1 MSEAFLQ
8 FRRYQFRDYD
18 PEQLRQVVD
27 GSEMEHTILGAGTCS
42 AAVQQFQAG
51 RVSVDIGFYQFPF
64 VARGQFPRSRVC
76 LGLAWGLKENAR
88 ANGIEVDHTTFVIHA
103 EGNELLYRAA
113 ADSGWMVV
121 AMERQELQ
129 SAALAHL
136 GRELT
141 LPDRGM
147 LDIRVPIT
155 LARRLVELIHAT
167 GRNLEGRVGPI
178 LPMADEALVA
188 ACVEAI
194 ASSNHA
200 LERDVFRRLTE
211 RNHVIRQA
219 DAVMRHLVGGSY
231 SSDRV
236 CRTLGV
242 TERTLQSY
250 FKESIGLTPKSWF
263 RRLALN
269 RAHEALL
276 HRPIQRNLVTEVAL
290 DCGFE
295 HFGRFA
301 QSYRE
306 LFGRTPSETVQS
318 RLSTPPNTKH
328 FG

>member
-1 MSEAFLQ
+1 VNEAFPH

-27 GSEMEHTILGAGTCS
+27 GSEMEHTILAAGPCS
-42 AAVQQFQAG
+42 AMVQQFQEG
-51 RVSVDIGFYQFPF
+51 RVSVDIGFYHFPF
-64 VARGQFPRSRVC
+64 VARGQFPRGRVC
-76 LGLAWGLKENAR
+76 LGLAWDLKENAR
-88 ANGIEVDHTTFVIHA
+88 ANGIEVDLTTFVIHA

-113 ADSGWMVV
+113 ANSGWMVV
-121 AMERQELQ
+121 AMERAELQ
-129 SAALAHL
+129 AAAMAHF

-141 LPDRGM
+141 LPERGF
-147 LDIRVPIT
+147 LDIRVPIE
-155 LARRLVELIHAT
+155 LASRLVRLIHAT
-167 GRNLEGRVGPI
+167 SSRLEGAARRDRS
-178 LPMADEALVA
+178 ATDQALVA

-194 ASSNHA
+194 ASGDQG

-211 RNHVIRQA
+211 RNQVIRRA
-219 DAVMRHLVGGSY
+219 DAVMRHLVGGEY
-231 SSDRV
+231 SSDRL

-263 RRLALN
+263 QRLSLN

-276 HRPIQRNLVTEVAL
+276 HRPIHRNLVTEVAL

-301 QSYRE
+301 QLYRE

-318 RLSTPPNTKH
+318 RLAR
-328 FG
+328 